1 MAVINKIKIG
11 DTTYDVGVNL
21 ANATGTLPVANGG
34 TGLTSLVT
42 PTVTWTK
49 GTSAGPTLKIKDSL
63 GQSSSAVAV
72 PSATSGQSGIVTT
85 AAQTFAGQK
94 TFNATPIISDSYY
107 PSFELHPTTINSTT
121 NTYPKGVFEGS
132 TYDNVSMWIWGDKTN
147 SAKSRRGLVLYNY
160 SAQSDPKN
168 ALALRQCDTSGNW
181 QTDLYILHSG
191 NYADYAAPAS
201 HTHTYIKSNGNHT
214 EAASGTTGSS
224 PTEGMLYTNGLYM
237 TQTYSD
243 SNTPCNYGNIINVA
257 GTGTGQLLLEWSGS
271 DNTPGRIYYRS
282 HRDTNGGGWASWR
295 QVWQSG
301 DSVTGAVWNDY
312 AEYRESD
319 CTEYGRV
326 LVENGDDTLSMSIER
341 LQPFAGV
348 SSDTW
353 GFCQGETEKA
363 KTPIA
368 VAGRVLVY
376 PYRDRNEY
384 KPGDVV
390 CAAPNG
396 TVDIMTREEVINY
409 PDRIVGTVSCVPNY
423 EEWGS
428 GDRKPAK
435 VNGRIWI
442 KV

>member
-1 MAVINKIKIG
+1 
-11 DTTYDVGVNL
+11 
-21 ANATGTLPVANGG
+21 
-34 TGLTSLVT
+34 
-42 PTVTWTK
+42 
-49 GTSAGPTLKIKDSL
+49 
-63 GQSSSAVAV
+63 
-72 PSATSGQSGIVTT
+72 
-85 AAQTFAGQK
+85 
-94 TFNATPIISDSYY
+94 
-107 PSFELHPTTINSTT
+107 
-121 NTYPKGVFEGS
+121 
-132 TYDNVSMWIWGDKTN
+132 
-147 SAKSRRGLVLYNY
+147 
-160 SAQSDPKN
+160 
-168 ALALRQCDTSGNW
+168 
-181 QTDLYILHSG
+181 
-191 NYADYAAPAS
+191 
-201 HTHTYIKSNGNHT
+201 
-214 EAASGTTGSS
+214 
-224 PTEGMLYTNGLYM
+224 
-237 TQTYSD
+237 
-243 SNTPCNYGNIINVA
+243 
-257 GTGTGQLLLEWSGS
+257 LEWSGS

-319 CTEYGRV
+319 CIEYGRV
-326 LVENGDDTLSMSIER
+326 LVENGDDTLSMSTER